1 MSPTTHTHTTAGEEE
16 FVTIIG
22 GDAEEISQVFRDQG
36 LAAKDFTIV
45 HRIGRHRIAMAP
57 GQDDMSALVGA
68 LLGGRLVAATYT
80 RRSR

>member
-1 MSPTTHTHTTAGEEE
+1 MNMRDTTHTTSGEDE

-22 GDAEEISQVFRDQG
+22 GDAEEIGQVFKAEG

-57 GQDDMSALVGA
+57 GQQDMSALINA
-68 LLGGRLVAATYT
+68 LVGGRLVAATYT
-80 RRSR
+80 RRGR

>member
-1 MSPTTHTHTTAGEEE
+1 MSASTDTRTNPGEEE
-16 FVTIIG
+16 FITIIG
-22 GDAEEISQVFRDQG
+22 GDAEEIGQVFRDQG

>member
-1 MSPTTHTHTTAGEEE
+1 MSASTDNRTNMGEEE
-16 FVTIIG
+16 FITIIG
-22 GDAEEISQVFRDQG
+22 GDAEEIGQVFRDQG

-57 GQDDMSALVGA
+57 GQDDMNALVGA

-80 RRSR
+80 RRAR

>member
-1 MSPTTHTHTTAGEEE
+1 MSAIENTPATTGEDE

-22 GDAEEISQVFRDQG
+22 GDAEEIGQVFKAEG
-36 LAAKDFTIV
+36 LAAKDFSIV

-57 GQDDMSALVGA
+57 GQQDMSALIGA

>member
-1 MSPTTHTHTTAGEEE
+1 MSPTTHSQTTSGEDE

-22 GDAEEISQVFRDQG
+22 GDAEEIGQVFRDQG

-68 LLGGRLVAATYT
+68 LLGGRLVAATYA
-80 RRSR
+80 RRPR